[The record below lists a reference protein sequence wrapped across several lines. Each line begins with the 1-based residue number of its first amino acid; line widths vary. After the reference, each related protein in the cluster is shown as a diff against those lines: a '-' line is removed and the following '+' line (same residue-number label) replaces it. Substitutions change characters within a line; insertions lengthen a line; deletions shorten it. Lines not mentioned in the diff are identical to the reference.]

1 MKNQIE
7 IYQTLD
13 HSIKIAVRFENDSVW
28 LSQQQLAIL
37 FEQTKQDISLHI
49 NNCFLEGELDKNS
62 SAKEFLTVQTEG
74 KSSVKRKIVHYNL
87 DLIISVGYR
96 VKSKVGTQFRQWAT
110 NRLKEYLVQGYAINE
125 KRLLEKQQHVEYLK
139 TGIRVLSRAIGEQV
153 NDSESEALRIF
164 TKGLSLL

>member
-13 HSIKIAVRFENDSVW
+13 HSIKITVRFENDSVW

-37 FEQTKQDISLHI
+37 FEQTKQNISLHI
-49 NNCFLEGELDKNS
+49 NNCFLEGELDKS
-62 SAKEFLTVQTEG
+62 STVKEFLTVQTEG
-74 KSSVKRKIVHYNL
+74 KRQVKRDIAHYNL

-110 NRLKEYLVQGYAINE
+110 TRLKDYLVHGYAINE
-125 KRLLEKQQHVEYLK
+125 RLVFYFFWRKIICWLINFINL
-139 TGIRVLSRAIGEQV
+139 
-153 NDSESEALRIF
+153 F
-164 TKGLSLL
+164 